1 MFAFLGLLDFMSAK
15 TWTKEA
21 TRQVVCDQEARVAA
35 LQREIAAEKRAH
47 ASTLRRLENARAARK
62 KAPRAPA
69 PRAPKLRTGDI
80 VEVIFSDV
88 HGNQHEPAAFGALLG
103 DIKALKPDRLFI
115 GGDFINCG
123 GFLAEHHTIGYVAET
138 DDSYELDVAVSNKL
152 LDALAEASGG
162 AETHYL
168 EGNHEWRVERWA
180 LTQRLA
186 HKRDIEFLRRTFA
199 PEVVLRLKE
208 RGITYYSQG
217 SEHGCGVPGWVKR
230 DKVFFVHKL
239 SNATDAAAVAM
250 AKAGGNVCYFD
261 THRAAFKPKF
271 IPGIGL
277 LAAWNPGCLCKRQ
290 PLYANT
296 RPTEWTHGY
305 LVRFISRRT
314 GSFQMV
320 NVTID
325 EGVSYGSQLLKHA

>member
-1 MFAFLGLLDFMSAK
+1 MAK
-15 TWTKEA
+15 TATWAAAASAAQVADHVTK
-21 TRQVVCDQEARVAA
+21 VKA
-35 LQREIAAEKRAH
+35 LEKELAAERAAH
-47 ASTLRRLENARAARK
+47 AVTVKTLERVRHGSRK
-62 KAPRAPA
+62 VV
-69 PRAPKLRTGDI
+69 RAPKAVAPKVGSGDL

-88 HGNQHEPAAFGALLG
+88 HGNQHDPAAFAALLG
-103 DIKALKPDRLFI
+103 DLKALKPDRIFI

-123 GFLAEHHTIGYVAET
+123 GFLAEHHTLGYVAET
-138 DDSYELDVAVSNKL
+138 DDSYEDDVRVSNIL
-152 LDALAEASGG
+152 LDAIVEASGCG
-162 AETHYL
+162 DIHYL

-186 HKRDIEFLRRTFA
+186 HHKDIEHLRRTFA
-199 PEVVLRLKE
+199 PEHVLRLAE
-208 RGITYYSQG
+208 RGIRYYRQG
-217 SEHGCGVPGWVKR
+217 RDHGCGIPGWVR
-230 DKVFFVHKL
+230 LDKVFFVHKL
-239 SNATDAAAVAM
+239 SNAADAASVAM

-271 IPGIGL
+271 VPGIGL
-277 LAAWNPGCLCKRQ
+277 LAAWNPGCLCQRQ

-305 LVRFISRRT
+305 LVRFISKAT

-325 EGVSYGSQLLKHA
+325 EGKSFASSLLHR